1 MNTNENGEIDLQELA
16 IRILRYF
23 YRHSRFIIFSCL
35 GGILSGLV
43 AWLTLPPVYQS
54 KMIVMSDILTSSY
67 SDRITESLNKLV
79 GEGNYVL
86 LGARLG
92 LSEEEVKQ
100 VAGVEIESIKKADQD
115 NKEEATIFIITA
127 DTKNQ
132 ELLPKLQE
140 GIINLLR
147 NNEFVK
153 IRVKQ
158 REFFNRTL
166 IEKLD
171 DEIRSLDSLKK
182 RVFEGKPIYGKGPEM
197 LLVDPTNIYSKIIEL
212 NRQRVEYVN
221 ALELS
226 NSIQLVEG
234 FTSFKKPKSPRG
246 SVALLLGLLGGLVF
260 SLGSLTFRHL
270 AKLAF
275 STKEQSH

>member
-1 MNTNENGEIDLQELA
+1 M
-16 IRILRYF
+16 
-23 YRHSRFIIFSCL
+23 
-35 GGILSGLV
+35 
-43 AWLTLPPVYQS
+43 
-54 KMIVMSDILTSSY
+54 
-67 SDRITESLNKLV
+67 
-79 GEGNYVL
+79 
-86 LGARLG
+86 
-92 LSEEEVKQ
+92 
-100 VAGVEIESIKKADQD
+100 
-115 NKEEATIFIITA
+115 
-127 DTKNQ
+127 
-132 ELLPKLQE
+132 LPKLQN
-140 GIINLLR
+140 GIIDLLR
-147 NNEFVK
+147 NNEFVR

-158 REFFNRTL
+158 REFFYKTL
-166 IEKLD
+166 LEKLD

>member
-1 MNTNENGEIDLQELA
+1 MDNKSSDEIDLQELA
-16 IRILRYF
+16 IRILRYL
-23 YRHSRFIIFSCL
+23 YSHSRFIAFSCL
-35 GGILSGLV
+35 GGTLLGLV

-54 KMIVMSDILTSSY
+54 KMIVMSDILTKSY
-67 SDRITESLNKLV
+67 SDRITESLDKLI
-79 GEGNYVL
+79 GEGNYAL
-86 LGARLG
+86 LGVRLN
-92 LSEEEVKQ
+92 LSEDEVRQ
-100 VAGVEIESIKKADQD
+100 VSGIKIESIKKEEKDI
-115 NKEEATIFIITA
+115 KEESTIFIITV

-158 REFFNRTL
+158 REFFYKTL

-171 DEIRSLDSLKK
+171 DEINSLDSLKK
-182 RVFEGKPIYGKGPEM
+182 KLFDGKPIYGKGPEM

-212 NRQRVEYVN
+212 NRQRIDYVN

-246 SVALLLGLLGGLVF
+246 SVALLLGLFGGLAF
-260 SLGSLTFRHL
+260 GLGSLTFRHL

-275 STKEQSH
+275 GTKEQSH